1 MHQNRQHVSNHADC
15 LEDDINNI
23 YSAFVMFISS
33 LVAADD
39 LEHDD
44 TVPRDSEED
53 TLLKHKA
60 DKHKTSS
67 VIATSSE

>member
-1 MHQNRQHVSNHADC
+1 MC
-15 LEDDINNI
+15 LIRWLDDDI

-44 TVPRDSEED
+44 TVPCDSEED

-60 DKHKTSS
+60 NKPKKGS
-67 VIATSSE
+67 VIATKRERLH

>member
-1 MHQNRQHVSNHADC
+1 
-15 LEDDINNI
+15 
-23 YSAFVMFISS
+23 MFISS

-60 DKHKTSS
+60 DKRKTSS
-67 VIATSSE
+67 VIATTSE

>member
-1 MHQNRQHVSNHADC
+1 
-15 LEDDINNI
+15 
-23 YSAFVMFISS
+23 MFISS

-60 DKHKTSS
+60 DKPNKSS
-67 VIATSSE
+67 VIATKREWLHWRQLTVIVLCMLYFS